1 MDINLQSILVLLGP
15 ELVLSAFAL
24 LIMLLGLASRQR
36 ISRNL
41 LRGLALLGLL
51 TAGAWTL
58 VLLIPWSK
66 ELGVGHAITTDPT
79 GLVVAVTKDPFA
91 LFFALLACLATILVV
106 LMSWHYEEAR
116 IKAPGE
122 FYSLLL
128 FAATAICLVA
138 AASDLIMI
146 YLAIEFL
153 SLSSYLLTG
162 FLRNDDKST
171 EAGLKY
177 FLYGAIASAVM
188 LYGMSLFYGLSGSTS
203 LSAIGLHVGSGRF
216 ETVVPLVLLLTGF
229 GFKIAAVP
237 FHQWSPDA
245 YEGAPTPITAFLS
258 VAPKSAGFAVLVRV
272 LTLGL
277 PNLMLNWVALLS
289 GICVATMFVGNLS
302 ALPQRNIKR
311 MLAYSSIAQAGYV
324 LIGVIC
330 YDARAEGAVPVLIF
344 LLGYLF
350 TNLGLFAAVVGFS
363 NVTGSD
369 EIADYAGL
377 IRRAP
382 GLAVAM
388 LVFFLSLIGFPST
401 AGFIGKF
408 YIFKSAI
415 QTMHGPFLLLALL
428 GVLNSVISVGYYFNV
443 VRLMFFAPAPVTNPS
458 EAPATSTS
466 IAIGAPIM
474 AALIIALVATLL
486 IGLYPGPFIDL
497 VQKSAV
503 ALLPT

>member
-1 MDINLQSILVLLGP
+1 MDIDVQSILVLLGP
-15 ELVLSAFAL
+15 ELVLSFFAL
-24 LIMLLGLASRQR
+24 VIMLLGLVSRQR
-36 ISRNL
+36 ISEGL
-41 LRGLALLGLL
+41 LRALALIGPILAGL
-51 TAGAWTL
+51 WTL
-58 VLLIPWSK
+58 WLLLPWNGEQGAQASL
-66 ELGVGHAITTDPT
+66 LGGMATV
-79 GLVVAVTKDPFA
+79 DPFA

-106 LMSWHYEEAR
+106 LMSWEYVTAK

-146 YLAIEFL
+146 YVAIEFL
-153 SLSSYLLTG
+153 SLSSYMLTG

-177 FLYGAIASAVM
+177 FLYGAVASAVM
-188 LYGMSLFYGLSGSTS
+188 LYGMSLFYGMSGSTS
-203 LSAIGLHVGSGRF
+203 LSIIGQHVGAGRF
-216 ETVVPLVLLLTGF
+216 EAVVPLILLLAGF

-258 VAPKSAGFAVLVRV
+258 VAPKAAGFAVLTRV
-272 LTLGL
+272 LTVAL
-277 PNLMLNWVALLS
+277 PDLMLNWVALLS

-302 ALPQRNIKR
+302 AIPQKNIKR

-324 LIGVIC
+324 LIGVIT
-330 YDARAEGAVPVLIF
+330 YNAQADGYVPILIF

-350 TNLGLFAAVVGFS
+350 TNLGLFAAVIGFS
-363 NVTGSD
+363 NATGSD
-369 EIADYAGL
+369 EIKDYAGL
-377 IRRAP
+377 VKRAP
-382 GLAVAM
+382 WLAVPM
-388 LVFFLSLIGFPST
+388 LIFFLSLAGFPAT

-408 YIFKSAI
+408 YIFKSAV

-443 VRLMFFAPAPVTNPS
+443 VRYMFFTPLANP
-458 EAPATSTS
+458 EDQAAT
-466 IAIGAPIM
+466 IKPIVIGAPIM
-474 AALIIALVATLL
+474 VALIIALVGTLI

-497 VQKSAV
+497 VQNSAV
-503 ALLPT
+503 ALLPM

>member
-1 MDINLQSILVLLGP
+1 MDIDVQSVLILLGP
-15 ELVLSAFAL
+15 ELVLSTFAL

-36 ISRNL
+36 ISERL
-41 LRGLALLGLL
+41 LRTLAVIAPLL
-51 TAGAWTL
+51 AGAWAL
-58 VLLIPWSK
+58 WLLLPWSS
-66 ELGVGHAITTDPT
+66 EQGARASLLGGMATV
-79 GLVVAVTKDPFA
+79 DPFA
-91 LFFALLACLATILVV
+91 LFFALLACLAAILVV
-106 LMSWHYEEAR
+106 LMSWEYVTAK

-153 SLSSYLLTG
+153 SLSSYVLTG

-177 FLYGAIASAVM
+177 FLYGAVASAVM

-203 LSAIGLHVGSGRF
+203 LSAIGLHVGASRF
-216 ETVVPLVLLLTGF
+216 EAVVPLILLLTGL

-245 YEGAPTPITAFLS
+245 YEGAPTPVTAFLS
-258 VAPKSAGFAVLVRV
+258 VAPKAAGFAVLVRV

-277 PNLMLNWVALLS
+277 PNLMVNWVALLS

-302 ALPQRNIKR
+302 ALPQKNIKR

-330 YDARAEGAVPVLIF
+330 YDARADGAMPVLIF

-382 GLAVAM
+382 WLAVAM
-388 LVFFLSLIGFPST
+388 LIFFLSLIGFPST

-443 VRLMFFAPAPVTNPS
+443 VRLMFFAPAPTANP
-458 EAPATSTS
+458 EKQAAVAP
-466 IAIGAPIM
+466 IAVGAPIM
-474 AALIIALVATLL
+474 IALIIALVATLL
-486 IGLYPGPFIDL
+486 IGLYPGPFLDL

-503 ALLPT
+503 ALLPM

>member
-1 MDINLQSILVLLGP
+1 LEIDVQSVLVLLGP
-15 ELVLSAFAL
+15 ELVLCFFAL
-24 LIMLLGLASRQR
+24 AIMLLGLASRQR
-36 ISRNL
+36 VSEWL
-41 LRGLALLGLL
+41 LRWLALIGPVLAGAWALWLLVPWSGERGVQHALLGGMA
-51 TAGAWTL
+51 T
-58 VLLIPWSK
+58 V
-66 ELGVGHAITTDPT
+66 
-79 GLVVAVTKDPFA
+79 DPFA
-91 LFFALLACLATILVV
+91 LFFALLACAATTLVV
-106 LMSWHYEEAR
+106 LMSWEYVTER
-116 IKAPGE
+116 VKAPGE

-128 FAATAICLVA
+128 FATMAVCLVA

-153 SLSSYLLTG
+153 SLTSYVLTG

-203 LSAIGLHVGSGRF
+203 LSAIGTQIGTGRF
-216 ETVVPLVLLLTGF
+216 EAVVPLILLLAGF

-245 YEGAPTPITAFLS
+245 YEGAPTPVTAFLS
-258 VAPKSAGFAVLVRV
+258 VAPKAAGFAVLVRV

-302 ALPQRNIKR
+302 AIPQKNIKR

-324 LIGVIC
+324 LIGLIC
-330 YDARAEGAVPVLIF
+330 YDAQADGAMPILIF
-344 LLGYLF
+344 LLCYLF

-363 NVTGSD
+363 NATGSD
-369 EIADYAGL
+369 EIEDYAGL

-382 GLAVAM
+382 WLAVSM
-388 LVFFLSLIGFPST
+388 LLFFLSLVGIPST

-408 YIFKSAI
+408 YIFKSAV

-428 GVLNSVISVGYYFNV
+428 GVVNSVISVYYYFNV
-443 VRLMFFAPAPVTNPS
+443 VRYMFLVPAPEGDKAAVRP
-458 EAPATSTS
+458 
-466 IAIGAPIM
+466 IAVGAPIM
-474 AALIIALVATLL
+474 AALIIALLGTLL

-497 VQKSAV
+497 VQNSAV
-503 ALLPT
+503 ALLPM